1 METSD
6 ADPGGRPRAAPD
18 LAAPGLSWPC
28 AGQALACL
36 WSRPYRGKSSQ
47 GNIPNGPLV
56 TAGGPA
62 LSAYAEDMSGRT
74 ARRRV
79 LRLAL
84 SSADGSAGGAV
95 RTDQRADLLAVEEPL
110 GIRVDGEALAMTMRT
125 PGDDVELA
133 AGFLVSEAV
142 VRTAD
147 DIAEIK
153 VCDGVSCGH
162 GDHRDGELGN
172 IADVRLAPGVAVA
185 PGARRN
191 FMTTSACG
199 VCGKTSIE
207 DICVL
212 PHAPLASDETRF
224 DPLVIAGLPDRLRAA
239 QRVFSRT
246 GGLHAAGLFTAAGEL
261 IAVREDVGRHNAVDK
276 IVGWALLNDKLPLA
290 GCVLLVS
297 GRASF
302 ELVQKAVLAGIP
314 LLAAVSAPSSLAVD
328 LAGEAGL
335 TLVGFLRGPSMNV
348 YTGARRLPI

>member
-1 METSD
+1 
-6 ADPGGRPRAAPD
+6 
-18 LAAPGLSWPC
+18 L
-28 AGQALACL
+28 
-36 WSRPYRGKSSQ
+36 
-47 GNIPNGPLV
+47 
-56 TAGGPA
+56 
-62 LSAYAEDMSGRT
+62 SGRT

-79 LRLAL
+79 LRITLPG
-84 SSADGSAGGAV
+84 DGRPGGRAP
-95 RTDQRADLLAVEEPL
+95 RADFLAGEEPL
-110 GIRVDGEALAMTMRT
+110 GIRVDGAALTMTMRT
-125 PGDDVELA
+125 PGDDLELA

-142 VRTAD
+142 IRSPA

-153 VCDGVSCGH
+153 LCDGTACGH
-162 GDHRDGELGN
+162 ADHHGADHDGMGN
-172 IADVRLAPGVAVA
+172 IAEVTLATGVELP

-199 VCGKTSIE
+199 ICGKASIE

-212 PHAPLASDETRF
+212 PHAPLASDTARF
-224 DPLVIAGLPDRLRAA
+224 APDMLAALPDRLRDA

-246 GGLHAAGLFTAAGEL
+246 GGLHAAGLFTAEGEL
-261 IAVREDVGRHNAVDK
+261 IAIREDVGRHNAVDK
-276 IVGWALLNDKLPLA
+276 VVGWALLDDRLPLA

-328 LAGEAGL
+328 LAEEAGL

-348 YTGARRLPI
+348 YTGAHRLSAS